1 MQNNKRSIYRGDV
14 FFSEFSHTTGSEI
27 FGTHPIVV
35 VQNNVGNYH
44 SGTVIGVVLTS
55 VNKKQ
60 TMPTHVI
67 LNEPGS
73 VCNGSMAMTEQV
85 FTIDKSRLHG
95 YLGHLSAVSMEQ
107 INRALSK
114 SFALNGEDAMMV
126 CLCRKCLNTFM
137 ELPGRYL
144 RRVDRFQLVKEP
156 CTYCSTG
163 MGFDYWIFTKQ
174 QRQPPMNK
182 TQRSWQ

>member
-1 MQNNKRSIYRGDV
+1 MKNNQRNIYRGDV
-14 FFSEFSHTTGSEI
+14 FFSEFEHTTGSEI

-44 SGTVIGVVLTS
+44 SGTVIGIVLTS

-60 TMPTHVI
+60 EMPTHVI

-73 VCNGSMAMTEQV
+73 LCNGSMAMTEQV
-85 FTIDKSRLHG
+85 YTIDKSRLRG
-95 YLGHLSAVSMEQ
+95 YLGHLSAISMEQ

-114 SFALNGEDAMMV
+114 SLALNGEDAMLV
-126 CLCRKCLNTFM
+126 CLCGKCLHTFLD
-137 ELPGRYL
+137 LPGHYA
-144 RRVDRFQLVKEP
+144 RRFDRSQQIKEP

-163 MGFDYWIFTKQ
+163 MGFDYWVFTKTP
-174 QRQPPMNK
+174 RKSLVNK
-182 TQRSWQ
+182 KQ